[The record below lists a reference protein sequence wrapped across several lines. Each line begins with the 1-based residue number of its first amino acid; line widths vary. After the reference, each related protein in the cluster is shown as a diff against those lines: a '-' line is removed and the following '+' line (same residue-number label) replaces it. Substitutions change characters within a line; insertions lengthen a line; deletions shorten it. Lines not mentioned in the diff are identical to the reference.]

1 MIWTHIAIG
10 FGLAFLGLVAPAMLN
25 MTTVRASIESGS
37 KSGVLF
43 GMGAATV
50 NAIHALIAFTFIRH
64 LDSNPQIIAWLQRIG
79 VLVLFALAYFFYDKS
94 KQIPKSKSIDNGV
107 PTFIRGAG
115 MSLLNMLAL
124 PYYLGSSLILEA
136 DGHIITLA
144 PYSYYLAGG
153 VLLGSMT
160 IFIIYALGAERI
172 SLRSA
177 YITKNINLILAGI
190 FVLLG
195 LLVLVQL
202 FV

>member
-64 LDSNPQIIAWLQRIG
+64 LDSNPQIIEWLQRVG
-79 VLVLFALAYFFYDKS
+79 VFVLFALAYFFYTKS
-94 KQIPKSKSIDNGV
+94 KLIAKSKSIDKGV
-107 PTFIRGAG
+107 PMFVRGAG

-160 IFIIYALGAERI
+160 IFIIYALGAECI